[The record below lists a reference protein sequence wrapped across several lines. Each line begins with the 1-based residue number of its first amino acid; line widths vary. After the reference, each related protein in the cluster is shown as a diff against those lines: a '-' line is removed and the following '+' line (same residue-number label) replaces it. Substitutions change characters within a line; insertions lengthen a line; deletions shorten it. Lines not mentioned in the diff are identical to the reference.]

1 MKMKLAIISTH
12 PIQYYSPWFRH
23 LAEQAPRLGLGL
35 RLGNAEETKFSF
47 EVFYAHRQTAK
58 GQAEVVRRL
67 LRHPGIDLSVNR
79 HQVVSLIGAS
89 GSGKSTLLRCM
100 NALEPINGGQISID
114 GDVVSGPGVD
124 QNRLRRKV
132 GMVFQSFNLFPHLS
146 VEENIMAGPMRL
158 LGESREAA
166 RDQAWALLDRVQLG
180 HRAEYYPDQLS
191 GGQQQR
197 VAIVRAIA
205 MRPEALLLDEIT
217 SALDPE
223 LVAEVLNI
231 VRDLAQEGMT
241 MFLATHEMQF
251 AREVS
256 DMVVFLEQGRLL
268 EKGPPEQ
275 IFGDPKEPRTR
286 QFLKQIIEA
295 GRL

>member
-1 MKMKLAIISTH
+1 MAFIEI
-12 PIQYYSPWFRH
+12 
-23 LAEQAPRLGLGL
+23 EGL
-35 RLGNAEETKFSF
+35 RKLYGSQ
-47 EVFYAHRQTAK
+47 EVLK
-58 GQAEVVRRL
+58 
-67 LRHPGIDLSVNR
+67 GIDLAVER

-89 GSGKSTLLRCM
+89 GSGKSTLLRCL

-124 QNRLRRKV
+124 QNRLRREV

-158 LGESREAA
+158 LGETREAA
-166 RDQAWALLDRVQLG
+166 RDQARALLDRVQLG

-231 VRDLAQEGMT
+231 VRDLAQDGMT

-256 DMVVFLEQGRLL
+256 DMVVFLEQGTLL

-275 IFGDPKEPRTR
+275 IFGNPTEPRTR

>member
-1 MKMKLAIISTH
+1 MAFIEISD
-12 PIQYYSPWFRH
+12 
-23 LAEQAPRLGLGL
+23 L
-35 RLGNAEETKFSF
+35 RKIYGQH
-47 EVFYAHRQTAK
+47 EVLK
-58 GQAEVVRRL
+58 
-67 LRHPGIDLSVNR
+67 GIDLEVER

-89 GSGKSTLLRCM
+89 GSGKSTLLRCL
-100 NALEPINGGQISID
+100 NALEPINSGQISID

-166 RDQAWALLDRVQLG
+166 RDQARALLDRVQLG

-231 VRDLAQEGMT
+231 VRDLAQDGMT

-251 AREVS
+251 ARGVS

-275 IFGDPKEPRTR
+275 IFGNPTEPRTR

>member
-1 MKMKLAIISTH
+1 MAFIEIKDLKKIYGTH
-12 PIQYYSPWFRH
+12 
-23 LAEQAPRLGLGL
+23 
-35 RLGNAEETKFSF
+35 
-47 EVFYAHRQTAK
+47 EVLK
-58 GQAEVVRRL
+58 
-67 LRHPGIDLSVNR
+67 GIDLEVER

-89 GSGKSTLLRCM
+89 GSGKSTLLRCL

-166 RDQAWALLDRVQLG
+166 RDQARALLDRVQLG

-231 VRDLAQEGMT
+231 VRDLAQDGMT

-275 IFGDPKEPRTR
+275 IFGNPTEPRTR

>member
-1 MKMKLAIISTH
+1 
-12 PIQYYSPWFRH
+12 
-23 LAEQAPRLGLGL
+23 
-35 RLGNAEETKFSF
+35 
-47 EVFYAHRQTAK
+47 
-58 GQAEVVRRL
+58 
-67 LRHPGIDLSVNR
+67 
-79 HQVVSLIGAS
+79 
-89 GSGKSTLLRCM
+89 M

-166 RDQAWALLDRVQLG
+166 RDQARALLDRVQLG

>member
-1 MKMKLAIISTH
+1 MAFIEI
-12 PIQYYSPWFRH
+12 
-23 LAEQAPRLGLGL
+23 EGL
-35 RLGNAEETKFSF
+35 RKLYGSQ
-47 EVFYAHRQTAK
+47 EVLK
-58 GQAEVVRRL
+58 
-67 LRHPGIDLSVNR
+67 GIDLSVDR

-89 GSGKSTLLRCM
+89 GSGKSTLLRCL

-158 LGESREAA
+158 LGETREAA
-166 RDQAWALLDRVQLG
+166 RDQARVLLDRVQLG

-231 VRDLAQEGMT
+231 VRDLAQDGMT

-256 DMVVFLEQGRLL
+256 DMVVFLEQGTLL

-275 IFGDPKEPRTR
+275 IFGNPTEPRTR

>member
-1 MKMKLAIISTH
+1 MAFIEI
-12 PIQYYSPWFRH
+12 
-23 LAEQAPRLGLGL
+23 EGL
-35 RLGNAEETKFSF
+35 RKVYGSH
-47 EVFYAHRQTAK
+47 EVLK
-58 GQAEVVRRL
+58 
-67 LRHPGIDLSVNR
+67 GIDLSVDR

-89 GSGKSTLLRCM
+89 GSGKSTLLRCL
-100 NALEPINGGQISID
+100 NALEPINGGLISID

-166 RDQAWALLDRVQLG
+166 RDQARALLDRVQLG

-231 VRDLAQEGMT
+231 VRDLAQDGMT

-256 DMVVFLEQGRLL
+256 DMVVFLEQGTLL

-275 IFGDPKEPRTR
+275 IFGNPTEPRTR

>member
-1 MKMKLAIISTH
+1 MAFIEI
-12 PIQYYSPWFRH
+12 
-23 LAEQAPRLGLGL
+23 EGLKKIYG
-35 RLGNAEETKFSF
+35 SH
-47 EVFYAHRQTAK
+47 EVLK
-58 GQAEVVRRL
+58 
-67 LRHPGIDLSVNR
+67 GIDLSVER

-89 GSGKSTLLRCM
+89 GSGKSTLLRCI
-100 NALEPINGGQISID
+100 NALETIDGGQISID

-166 RDQAWALLDRVQLG
+166 RDQARALLDRVQLG

-197 VAIVRAIA
+197 VAIIRAIA

-231 VRDLAQEGMT
+231 VRELAQDGMT

-275 IFGDPKEPRTR
+275 IFGNPTEPRTR

>member
-1 MKMKLAIISTH
+1 MAFIEIS
-12 PIQYYSPWFRH
+12 
-23 LAEQAPRLGLGL
+23 GL
-35 RLGNAEETKFSF
+35 RKVYGTH
-47 EVFYAHRQTAK
+47 EVLK
-58 GQAEVVRRL
+58 
-67 LRHPGIDLSVNR
+67 GIDLQVER

-89 GSGKSTLLRCM
+89 GSGKSTLLRCL
-100 NALEPINGGQISID
+100 NALEPINAGQISID

-132 GMVFQSFNLFPHLS
+132 GMVFQAFNLFPHMS

-158 LGESREAA
+158 LGETRDAA
-166 RDQAWALLDRVQLG
+166 RDQARTLLDRVQLG

-223 LVAEVLNI
+223 LVAEVLSI
-231 VRDLAQEGMT
+231 VRNLAQDGMT

-256 DMVVFLEQGRLL
+256 DMVVFLEQGTLL
-268 EKGPPEQ
+268 ERGPPEQ
-275 IFGDPKEPRTR
+275 IFGDPREPRTR

>member
-1 MKMKLAIISTH
+1 MAFIEI
-12 PIQYYSPWFRH
+12 
-23 LAEQAPRLGLGL
+23 EGLKKVYG
-35 RLGNAEETKFSF
+35 TQ
-47 EVFYAHRQTAK
+47 EVLK
-58 GQAEVVRRL
+58 
-67 LRHPGIDLSVNR
+67 GIDLQVER

-89 GSGKSTLLRCM
+89 GSGKSTLLRCL
-100 NALEPINGGQISID
+100 NALEPINAGQISID

-158 LGESREAA
+158 LGEAREAA
-166 RDQAWALLDRVQLG
+166 RDQARALLDRVQLG

-231 VRDLAQEGMT
+231 VRDLAQDGMT